1 MSAHIHHE
9 EKNNEDRKTHMSH
22 ERGDHKDH
30 KHEDWD
36 YPDHKEEDH
45 IARELGFIIHRIHQH
60 EDHLSHN
67 PRLGFHTGFHH
78 Y

>member
-9 EKNNEDRKTHMSH
+9 EKSYEDWKTHMSNG
-22 ERGDHKDH
+22 RGDH

-45 IARELGFIIHRIHQH
+45 IAHELGFINHGIHKH
-60 EDHLSHN
+60 EDYLGHNHRLS
-67 PRLGFHTGFHH
+67 FHTAFHH